1 MKLHTQETLA
11 SMTPAKALQFLKEG
25 NNRFVNNLKVN
36 RDLLEQVNKYK
47 DNQYP
52 FAIILS
58 CMDSRTTVEHI
69 FDQGLGD
76 VFVLRIAGNVINEDI
91 IGSMEYACGVVGSKL
106 ILVLGHSKCGA
117 IKGACDDVRMGKLTQ
132 LLAKVQP
139 AILAVKSATPGIAK
153 TDRAFAE
160 AVTQRNVELSM
171 DSILQHSEI
180 LRKLYDEGKI
190 GIAGGYY
197 DIETGAVDFMQEH
210 LPLAQSA

>member
-139 AILAVKSATPGIAK
+139 AILAVKSAAPGSSK
-153 TDRAFAE
+153 THRAFAE

>member
-11 SMTPAKALQFLKEG
+11 SMTPEKALQFLKEG

-36 RDLLEQVNKYK
+36 RDLLEQVNSYK
-47 DNQYP
+47 DNQFP

-76 VFVLRIAGNVINEDI
+76 VFVLRVAGNVINEDI

-117 IKGACDDVRMGKLTQ
+117 IKGACDGVQMGQLTQ
-132 LLAKVQP
+132 LLQKVNP
-139 AILAVKSATPGIAK
+139 AIMTVRNAQPGLK
-153 TDRAFAE
+153 RTDKAFVD
-160 AVTQRNVELSM
+160 AVTQQNVTFAM
-171 DSILQHSEI
+171 DAILRESSILN
-180 LRKLYDEGKI
+180 KLHDEGKV
-190 GIAGGYY
+190 GLVGAFY
-197 DIETGAVDFMQEH
+197 DVETGAVDFMHERI
-210 LPLAQSA
+210 PLAATA

>member
-76 VFVLRIAGNVINEDI
+76 VFVLRVAGNVINEDI

-117 IKGACDDVRMGKLTQ
+117 IRGACDDVKMGKLTQ

-139 AILAVKSATPGIAK
+139 AISAVKIATPALAK
-153 TDRAFAE
+153 TDRAFVE
-160 AVTQRNVELSM
+160 AVTQHNVTLSM
-171 DSILQHSEI
+171 DAVLGQSEI
-180 LRKLYDEGKI
+180 LRKLHDAGKI

-197 DIETGAVDFMQEH
+197 DIETGAVDFVEKHM
-210 LPLAQSA
+210 PLAATA